1 MKDLRRA
8 TKKLLSGVLA
18 LSMGLSSLGMLPVS
32 ASDANPEGLE
42 YPTQMQFSSLPEG
55 VEWNSSRN
63 YFVFTDAGETQ
74 LDIDGSI
81 YTWAEPVSKTLD
93 DLVSDGEFDTT
104 KLTYEC
110 TNPGVSVDVGE
121 LTRGYMSAPVGGG
134 IEKFDGVFGDVSLH
148 VDIEELSMKE
158 EVVKVFYDGELM
170 STLRFTTIP
179 NNEKV
184 WAREAPIYCNGER
197 IFGLDESGEVVK
209 RTEIPRS
216 STGEYEFLCAL
227 PSQFCGPV
235 ISVNGK
241 AKTML
246 SDGTKH
252 LLTQSANDDITYDI
266 DFRAGGR
273 SSTGDG
279 LEVLGSVLSCKPA
292 DGEAPAPGDA
302 GINRVMLN
310 NTAAMEW
317 DENNELSIEVPLK
330 GNEDVR
336 VLIEPSTRHLAVGM
350 RATTQNIQ
358 PVITHIGDVRA
369 YNYVLRNRK
378 PGDADTLYITAKGT
392 AGYDYKQTE
401 YKVNVTYTDSGEEPE
416 QIQFDG
422 STDVTQISSM
432 RSKNGVLTKDEG
444 GKGYTLTYDKD
455 YNLADLEVISTEPL
469 TLVSTDSDWG
479 SQGYTE
485 VYPTRCYQMPDDKWY
500 SMYDFDGSDLS
511 FEDVANLTMRSYES
525 EDLFTLVVKYGSES
539 DATTE
544 LALKDI
550 SVESGDDFSPR
561 FTQNTMPIFSATDS
575 DNSGSVKL
583 KITYD
588 SNVSGIQVYE
598 NDSVIAATTPG
609 SESGVKTDV
618 YDVTVSPRQ
627 ARKLEVV
634 GEDGSYAIVTCTGY
648 SAGDPGEVKPGDND
662 VVQGITAGEGD
673 ELTPV
678 FSHDVTK
685 YSAKDV
691 NNDGVIVITAE
702 YKNGNVTGSAGI
714 SIIDPMYLSDSTGVK
729 TWAIDENIAW
739 DKGFTITATDGKV
752 YQIDLVNGD
761 GEVNPGGEDSSDS
774 DSSDGSSDSGSSGS
788 SSDGSGSGS
797 SDDSGS
803 QPGDDFEIG
812 HIYSITCI
820 EGSMTANANKSL
832 YTMFNEVDTEVVF
845 EIESLGK
852 IELRRPN
859 GEVISPESET
869 EGENARYTTRYRIM
883 PTHTTDVAEK
893 LEVYSAEA
901 SEVETRIRVALRS
914 DSGDIG
920 ILGMYLHFPYDTF
933 EPEFSKQNLIY
944 EAKDVSSDGKVY
956 LEVKFAN
963 TSLECLDAEG
973 NRVDHNGVEPTG
985 EYVYLFEIAE
995 RETAYYTIKADATG
1009 EEYLIKIVGTDS
1021 KDPVD
1026 PPPYE
1031 NASGDD
1037 VVYID
1042 TSNAGDLRSPDTLVV
1057 SEKQDYAGNESIY
1070 KGFPM
1075 FLPDVHEYY
1084 LYAGE
1089 LDNKSVL
1096 RVYGLDPEKMPSVMV
1111 EGKMQVV
1118 PKGTECDASYVN
1130 SILGT
1135 SYDKL
1140 YVSTVVVD
1148 VDGYGLVI
1156 KVGPHVESKE
1166 EFNALD
1172 KSKVY
1177 NILGKRAPTTSD
1189 GRPITDNTKAIYPI
1203 SIQALDGDYK
1213 NTRFNWGID
1222 RYIIED
1228 SGDEHARFALDINRA
1243 EVYLI
1248 DTENN
1253 EVGVNSTRGEVVE
1266 KTPLFSDGDQ
1276 TLPQTTH
1283 MVCDIPIAKT
1293 ALWPYLLVMR
1303 RPGDLQDTKAMYASG
1318 EYEGSFESKYYSVL
1332 ENAGIDV
1339 TEMGPGAKTITLG
1352 DVGLYG
1358 SGGSHTWEDLPYCDI
1373 ENGKVTWFYNY
1384 IVMQIQGANYDRP
1397 DPPKPPVPKSDVT
1410 VTKTDADTG
1419 KAITA
1424 PATFVFFY
1432 EDDGKQFYYTEAGT
1446 FVADRNSAKV
1456 FSTVDGK
1463 FTVPEV
1469 SYGVYYIS
1477 EVDAPTGYIKVTS
1490 PMKVLVATPD
1500 KGVEFENTKE
1510 PPKPPEKGDFKVIK
1524 VDRDSGSKITDS
1536 AAEFKLG
1543 KADERSSVW
1552 LQEDGS
1558 WGSEDTAKVFSTVNG
1573 EIVFKDLEFGTYYLK
1588 EVKAPEGYILATSTA
1603 SVTTS
1608 ESIKEYKFSNTK
1620 EDEPEPPDPPKPN
1633 PPDEDITGDAG
1644 EGTIPSKP
1652 EWPDYTPVD
1661 PEDPD
1666 DSGDPDPGDPD
1677 WDLGNGG
1684 ITGEGDGDN
1693 SGDGGNSDD
1702 GTHHGQG
1709 NDNDWDGPKD
1719 NKEGEDSNSD
1729 DSGNSDNGTLP
1740 VITPSEDDGNSN
1752 YVINSNDNDSDN
1764 GSKNDNVTTGGF
1776 IPSNW
1781 NTGLLV
1787 GLSTVVLVASCLIGF
1802 VLFKRFKS
1810 R

>member
-1 MKDLRRA
+1 MKDLRKA

-18 LSMGLSSLGMLPVS
+18 LSMGLECLGVLPVS

-42 YPTQMQFSSLPEG
+42 YPTQMQFTSLPEG
-55 VEWNSSRN
+55 VEWNSYQN
-63 YFVFTDAGETQ
+63 YFVFTDSGMDTVD
-74 LDIDGSI
+74 LDGSI
-81 YTWAEPVSKTLD
+81 FTWAEPVSKSLD
-93 DLVSDGEFDTT
+93 DLEPGGVFDASKVTF
-104 KLTYEC
+104 EC
-110 TNPGVSVDVGE
+110 TNPGVSIDVGE
-121 LTRGYMSAPVGGG
+121 LSRDYLSAPVGGG
-134 IEKFDGVFGDVSLH
+134 VEKFDGVFGDVSLH
-148 VDIEELSMKE
+148 VDIEDLSMRE
-158 EVVKVFYDGELM
+158 EVIKVLYDGDLM

-179 NNEKV
+179 SNEKV

-197 IFGLDESGEVVK
+197 IFGLDDSGSVVK
-209 RTEIPRS
+209 KTELTRS
-216 STGEYEFLCAL
+216 STGEYEFLCGL

-235 ISVNGK
+235 ISVNGT

-252 LLTQSANDDITYDI
+252 LMTQPANDTVTFDI
-266 DFRAGGR
+266 DFRVGGR
-273 SSTGDG
+273 SSTGAG
-279 LEVLGSVLSCKPA
+279 LKVLGSVLSCKAA
-292 DGEAPAPGDA
+292 DGQAPAPGDA

-317 DENNELSIEVPLK
+317 DSDNTLSVEVPLN

-358 PVITHIGDVRA
+358 PVITHMGDVRA

-378 PGDADTLYITAKGT
+378 PGDQDTLYITAKGT

-401 YKVNVTYTDSGEEPE
+401 YTVNVSYVDSGEEPKQVQFE
-416 QIQFDG
+416 GSSDIAQIV
-422 STDVTQISSM
+422 SI
-432 RSKNGVLTKDEG
+432 RSKNGELTKDES
-444 GKGYTLTYDKD
+444 GKGYTLVYDRD

-469 TLVSTDSDWG
+469 TLVSVDSDWG
-479 SQGYTE
+479 SQGYVE
-485 VYPTRCYQMPDDKWY
+485 IYPTSCYQMPDGNWY
-500 SMYDFDGSDLS
+500 SMYDFDGADLS
-511 FEDVANLTMRSYES
+511 FEDVASLTMRSYES
-525 EDLFTLVVKYGSES
+525 EDLFSLTVKYGNES
-539 DATTE
+539 DADTE
-544 LALKDI
+544 IALKDI
-550 SVESGDDFSPR
+550 TVKSGDDFSPKY
-561 FTQNTMPIFSATDS
+561 NKNVMPIFNATDS
-575 DNSGSVKL
+575 NNDGKVVLDITFNSAKSDIK
-583 KITYD
+583 
-588 SNVSGIQVYE
+588 VYE
-598 NDSVIAATTPG
+598 GGNEVTASSQTTDGSGNVVSSFDIA
-609 SESGVKTDV
+609 
-618 YDVTVSPRQ
+618 VSPRQ
-627 ARKLEVV
+627 SRKFEVV
-634 GEDGSYAIVTCTGY
+634 GEDGSYAIVSCSGY
-648 SAGDPGEVKPGDND
+648 SAGDPSDVQPGDTD
-662 VVQGITAGEGD
+662 VVQSIAAGEGD
-673 ELTPV
+673 ELTPA
-678 FSHDVTK
+678 FSHDVLK
-685 YSAKDV
+685 YSAKDA
-691 NNDGVIVITAE
+691 NNDGVVIITAE
-702 YKNGNVTGSAGI
+702 YKNGNITGSAGV
-714 SIIDPMYLSDSTGVK
+714 SIIDPMYLSESTGVK
-729 TWAIDENIAW
+729 TWAIDEGIAW

-761 GEVNPGGEDSSDS
+761 GEVNPGGDDS
-774 DSSDGSSDSGSSGS
+774 DSSDSSDDSSEGSGS
-788 SSDGSGSGS
+788 SSEGSGS
-797 SDDSGS
+797 SSEGSGSSSEDSGEN
-803 QPGDDFEIG
+803 PDDNFEIG

-893 LEVYSAEA
+893 LDVYSAEA

-914 DSGDIG
+914 DSEDIG

-963 TSLECLDAEG
+963 TSLECLDANG

-985 EYVYLFEIAE
+985 EYVYLFNIGE
-995 RETAYYTIKADATG
+995 RETAYYTMKADATG
-1009 EEYLIKIVGTDS
+1009 EEYLLKIVGTDS
-1021 KDPVD
+1021 KDPGT
-1026 PPPYE
+1026 PPPSE
-1031 NASGDD
+1031 NVSGTD

-1057 SEKQDYAGNESIY
+1057 STKADYEGNESLY
-1070 KGFPM
+1070 HGFPM
-1075 FLPDVHEYY
+1075 FLSDAHEYN

-1089 LDNKSVL
+1089 LDDVAYL
-1096 RVYGLDPEKMPSVMV
+1096 RVYGLDPDKMPSVMV
-1111 EGKMQVV
+1111 NGKLETT

-1130 SILGT
+1130 SCLGT

-1140 YVSTVVVD
+1140 YVSTVPVSVD
-1148 VDGYGLVI
+1148 EFGTMI
-1156 KVGPHVESKE
+1156 KVGPSVASKE

-1177 NILGKRAPTTSD
+1177 NIFGYRPALSAEGY
-1189 GRPITDNTKAIYPI
+1189 PITDNTKAIYPI
-1203 SIQALDGDYK
+1203 SIDAMDGDYK
-1213 NTRFNWGID
+1213 NTRFDWGIN

-1228 SGDEHARFALDINRA
+1228 SGDEHAKFSLDINRA

-1248 DTENN
+1248 DTENK
-1253 EVGVNSTRGEVVE
+1253 EVGVDSTRGEVVT
-1266 KTPLFSDGDQ
+1266 KTPVFGGSDQ

-1283 MVCDIPIAKT
+1283 MECDIPIAKT

-1303 RPGDLQDTKAMYASG
+1303 RPGDLRDTYIASG
-1318 EYEGSFESKYYSVL
+1318 EYEGSFESKYYSSDL
-1332 ENAGIDV
+1332 E
-1339 TEMGPGAKTITLG
+1339 TITLG

-1358 SGGSHTWEDLPYCDI
+1358 NGGSHTWEDLPYCDVKD
-1373 ENGKVTWFYNY
+1373 GKVVWFYNY
-1384 IVMQIQGANYDRP
+1384 IVMQIQGANYDKP
-1397 DPPKPPVPKSDVT
+1397 NPPKPPVPESDVT

-1432 EDDGKQFYYTEAGT
+1432 EEGGKQFYYTEAGT

-1463 FTVPEV
+1463 FVVPKV
-1469 SYGVYYIS
+1469 PYGLYYIS

-1510 PPKPPEKGDFKVIK
+1510 PPKPPEKGDFKVVK
-1524 VDRDSGSKITDS
+1524 VDKDTGSKITGS

-1552 LQEDGS
+1552 IQEDGS
-1558 WGSEDTAKVFSTVNG
+1558 WGSEDSAKVFSTVNG
-1573 EIVFKDLEFGTYYLK
+1573 EIVFKDLDFGTYYLK
-1588 EVKAPEGYILATSTA
+1588 EVKAPDGYVLAVNTVSITNSLTS
-1603 SVTTS
+1603 
-1608 ESIKEYKFSNTK
+1608 KEYRFSNTK

-1633 PPDEDITGDAG
+1633 PPDEDIIGDAG
-1644 EGTIPSKP
+1644 EGDSTPDPDWP
-1652 EWPDYTPVD
+1652 EYKPVD
-1661 PEDPD
+1661 PEDP
-1666 DSGDPDPGDPD
+1666 GDPSEPSEPD
-1677 WDLGNGG
+1677 TGNSNWELGNGG
-1684 ITGEGDGDN
+1684 ITGNGDGN
-1693 SGDGGNSDD
+1693 TGDGNTDD

-1709 NDNDWDGPKD
+1709 NDNDWDGPKKD
-1719 NKEGEDSNSD
+1719 KDDSD
-1729 DSGNSDNGTLP
+1729 DSDNSGNGEPENSEVLP
-1740 VITPSEDDGNSN
+1740 VITPDDGNN
-1752 YVINSNDNDSDN
+1752 NGGDN
-1764 GSKNDNVTTGGF
+1764 GIDYPNQGNDGPKNDNVTTGGF
-1776 IPSNW
+1776 IPSEW
-1781 NTGLLV
+1781 NLG
-1787 GLSTVVLVASCLIGF
+1787 LVAVIALVAAAVGTVGFIGF
-1802 VLFKRFKS
+1802 RKFR